1 MRLFAASVLA
11 VSLASLF
18 AISTPASPVHA
29 EAPKPA
35 NQPVVHVVVEGDTLD
50 KIAQANN
57 TNYMRLFNANAD
69 IQNPD
74 VIYVDQKVR
83 IPAQDEK
90 LAERALPAAAP
101 VAAAPQPVP
110 AAAPA
115 ARVVAPVEHVS
126 SAPSAPVSDAPAVAS
141 GSVWDALAQCES
153 GGNWAIN
160 TGNGFY
166 GGIQFT
172 LSSWQAVGG
181 SGMPNQASREEQIM
195 RGQKLQALQG
205 WGAWPACAAK
215 LGLL

>member
-1 MRLFAASVLA
+1 MRLFATSVVALSLACLFA
-11 VSLASLF
+11 VSA
-18 AISTPASPVHA
+18 PASSAHA
-29 EAPKPA
+29 EAPKQTK
-35 NQPVVHVVVEGDTLD
+35 QPVIHTVIEGDTLD

-57 TNYMRLFNANAD
+57 TNYLRLFYANTD
-69 IQNPD
+69 IVNPD
-74 VIYVDQKVR
+74 LIQVDQKVR
-83 IPAQDEK
+83 IPSADEK
-90 LAERALPAAAP
+90 LAERSLPSAAPAPTAAP
-101 VAAAPQPVP
+101 VVASPQAV
-110 AAAPA
+110 AAPA
-115 ARVVAPVEHVS
+115 PQRVVTS
-126 SAPSAPVSDAPAVAS
+126 SAPAIAS

-172 LSSWQAVGG
+172 LSSWAAVGG

-195 RGQKLQALQG
+195 RGQMLQAKQG